1 MFEDLLPVDFEPKQK
16 SIIKVIGVGGGGSNA
31 VNHMLREG
39 IAGVDF
45 VICNTDSQA
54 LENSNV
60 PFKIQLGKSLTEG
73 RGAGNKPEMG
83 RESAIESIEDIR
95 EVLNEKTKMVFV
107 TAGMGGGTGTG
118 AAPIIAEEAREL
130 GMLTVGIVTI
140 PFRFEGAR
148 RINQALEGIQELEKH
163 VDALLIINNEKL
175 RSMYGDLKLSDAF
188 SKADDVLSIAA
199 KSIAEIITVH
209 GYVNVDFADV
219 ETVMRDS
226 GVAVMGSA
234 TASGENRAI
243 DAIEKA
249 LISPLLNS
257 NDINGATNILLNI
270 ISGSEEITMQEV
282 SVITDYVQDVVSD
295 DVSIIWGNGN
305 DEKLGDNISVTIIAT
320 GFRENPIP
328 ELKIEPRKAQE
339 KPKPKLELIIENSV
353 EVEQVAA
360 EKKRQEQLK
369 REELLRKKQ
378 EKERELQEMNAELE
392 EVEASAEVGAEEE
405 EEEREVVKEVVEEK
419 VEKPTKRPSIDNWF
433 KEKFTQIFDNEDT
446 SM

>member
-360 EKKRQEQLK
+360 EKKRQEQMK

-405 EEEREVVKEVVEEK
+405 EEREVVKEVVVEK

>member
-1 MFEDLLPVDFEPKQK
+1 
-16 SIIKVIGVGGGGSNA
+16 
-31 VNHMLREG
+31 
-39 IAGVDF
+39 
-45 VICNTDSQA
+45 
-54 LENSNV
+54 
-60 PFKIQLGKSLTEG
+60 
-73 RGAGNKPEMG
+73 
-83 RESAIESIEDIR
+83 
-95 EVLNEKTKMVFV
+95 
-107 TAGMGGGTGTG
+107 
-118 AAPIIAEEAREL
+118 
-130 GMLTVGIVTI
+130 
-140 PFRFEGAR
+140 
-148 RINQALEGIQELEKH
+148 
-163 VDALLIINNEKL
+163 
-175 RSMYGDLKLSDAF
+175 
-188 SKADDVLSIAA
+188 
-199 KSIAEIITVH
+199 
-209 GYVNVDFADV
+209 
-219 ETVMRDS
+219 
-226 GVAVMGSA
+226 
-234 TASGENRAI
+234 
-243 DAIEKA
+243 
-249 LISPLLNS
+249 
-257 NDINGATNILLNI
+257 
-270 ISGSEEITMQEV
+270 
-282 SVITDYVQDVVSD
+282 VQDVVSD